1 MQTTIRHFSLCL
13 LILGFYT
20 CHPTPEKK
28 QPVDW
33 VDPQIGSVHC
43 RWFFYTPAALPMGM
57 AKLAPTPNA
66 YGSYGSWLPCGYDDR
81 HTSIEGFAHFHEFQ
95 IGGVVTI
102 PTTGELKTLP
112 GTLEDPDSGYRSR
125 IDKTTEVSTPGYY
138 AVTLTDY
145 NIKAEITATTRTGF
159 HRYTF
164 PQSTTSRILFD
175 IGHKQG
181 ESATITDA
189 EVTYHPETNE
199 VTGWVENYPIYATF
213 CQPDGRIKIFFAAKL
228 DKKPQTIGTFIDEKI
243 QAINYTFNNIAT
255 RIFILYNY
263 SPSYHNF
270 MPQKKSRYKN
280 RLFFRNDPYF

>member
-1 MQTTIRHFSLCL
+1 MQTTIRLFSLCL

-20 CHPTPEKK
+20 CQPTPEKK

-57 AKLAPTPNA
+57 AKLAPTTNA

-112 GTLEDPDSGYRSR
+112 GTLENPDAGYRSR
-125 IDKTTEVSTPGYY
+125 VDKTTEVSTPGYY

-145 NIKAEITATTRTGF
+145 NIKAEITATPGRAFTVIPFPNLPRQEYCLTSGTNKEKVPPSRMQKSHITRKPTKSPDGWKTIRFMQHSANRTG
-159 HRYTF
+159 
-164 PQSTTSRILFD
+164 
-175 IGHKQG
+175 K
-181 ESATITDA
+181 
-189 EVTYHPETNE
+189 
-199 VTGWVENYPIYATF
+199 
-213 CQPDGRIKIFFAAKL
+213 
-228 DKKPQTIGTFIDEKI
+228 
-243 QAINYTFNNIAT
+243 
-255 RIFILYNY
+255 
-263 SPSYHNF
+263 
-270 MPQKKSRYKN
+270 
-280 RLFFRNDPYF
+280 